1 LTPKVITAVLV
12 GVHVVLLVDNIFFSV
27 EFVNPVAED
36 VVRAGEFG
44 NPVAIEET
52 GLVLIESELTVTV
65 TVEAVEVL
73 EGFIDG
79 VGAPEALHLV
89 EPVVGALEF
98 FFESVVSS
106 AEVSRVG
113 KVTVATG
120 GAVLSGSH
128 SLFSSVGAIGA
139 VGSVHGRG
147 SLLGASHRASTHR
160 ALAHTTLL
168 DLEGRGGGDKGN

>member
-1 LTPKVITAVLV
+1 MV
-12 GVHVVLLVDNIFFSV
+12 GVHVVLLVNNIFFSV

-79 VGAPEALHLV
+79 VGAPEVLHLV
-89 EPVVGALEF
+89 EPVVWALEF
-98 FFESVVSS
+98 LFESVVSS

-128 SLFSSVGAIGA
+128 SLFSSVGA
-139 VGSVHGRG
+139 VSSVHGRG
-147 SLLGASHRASTHR
+147 SLLGASHRTSTHR
-160 ALAHTTLL
+160 ALVHTTLL